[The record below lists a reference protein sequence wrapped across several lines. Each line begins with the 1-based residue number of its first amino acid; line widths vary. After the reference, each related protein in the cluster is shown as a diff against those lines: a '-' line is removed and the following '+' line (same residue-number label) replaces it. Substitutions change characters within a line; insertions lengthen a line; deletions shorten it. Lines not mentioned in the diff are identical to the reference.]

1 MDPQLEEERVAN
13 TRLTITI
20 DESGAIRA
28 MQKGLSGSFTIKEVS
43 KIIESSITKAQENRK
58 YVVK

>member
-13 TRLTITI
+13 ARLTITI

-28 MQKGLSGSFTIKEVS
+28 MQKGLSGSFTIKEVN